1 MNMNNIDMKK
11 ERKTT
16 KARILNLINE
26 YLLQNGITNLHT
38 IDEIGDLYGDV
49 FDFDLD
55 IRFQYP
61 DIIID
66 SNMRVNINGK
76 LINE

>member
-1 MNMNNIDMKK
+1 MNNIDMKK
-11 ERKTT
+11 EKKTT
-16 KARILNLINE
+16 KVRILNLINE

-38 IDEIGDLYGDV
+38 IEDIGDLYGDV

-66 SNMRVNINGK
+66 SNMRVNVNGK

>member
-1 MNMNNIDMKK
+1 MKK

-16 KARILNLINE
+16 KTRILNLINE
-26 YLLQNGITNLHT
+26 YLIQNGITNLHT